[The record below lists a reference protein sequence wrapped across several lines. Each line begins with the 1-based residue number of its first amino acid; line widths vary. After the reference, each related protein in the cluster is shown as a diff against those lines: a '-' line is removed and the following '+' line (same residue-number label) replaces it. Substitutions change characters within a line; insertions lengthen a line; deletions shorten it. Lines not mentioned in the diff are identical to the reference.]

1 MAKNEGFCAEE
12 NPDCKLLIVSGHF
25 PRQRPRFLVRS
36 SPPPGHISLDWV
48 KEPACEA
55 LGLRQLP
62 VLGTL
67 RTTPILNPFH
77 PFGVELFEI
86 QEHREGQL
94 EMSIMPEGGWVDPPR
109 QDTQQRPDYPQQ
121 PTSTPRSSY
130 LTCKICDRGALSS
143 KSIFRMSGP
152 AVVIGS
158 ILLIPSILG
167 IICSALMFI
176 GVNVFAFAYDGNET
190 GSVASQSGRS
200 YQSEFDVS
208 FRRSC
213 ATNFKR
219 SYYQASG
226 LSAPQPLVEQYCEC
240 TLSNVKETG
249 SVEVAAQTCIQRVKD
264 GNLDTPSENV
274 DALYSGGVSHEKRLR
289 TGLNP
294 LRAAFSVFGSSLAI
308 GLGITSFV
316 GGLLGWLLVMRKRV
330 LQCNICGAVVNAS

>member
-1 MAKNEGFCAEE
+1 
-12 NPDCKLLIVSGHF
+12 
-25 PRQRPRFLVRS
+25 
-36 SPPPGHISLDWV
+36 
-48 KEPACEA
+48 
-55 LGLRQLP
+55 
-62 VLGTL
+62 
-67 RTTPILNPFH
+67 
-77 PFGVELFEI
+77 
-86 QEHREGQL
+86 
-94 EMSIMPEGGWVDPPR
+94 MSIMPEGGWGDPPR
-109 QDTQQRPDYPQQ
+109 QDNQQRPGPPQQ
-121 PTSTPRSSY
+121 PTRTPRSSH

-152 AVVIGS
+152 AVVIGF

-176 GVNVFAFAYDGNET
+176 GVNVFAFAYGGNEAD
-190 GSVASQSGRS
+190 SVASQSSHS
-200 YQSEFDVS
+200 YQSEFDAN

-213 ATNFKR
+213 ATTFKR

-249 SVEVAAQTCIQRVKD
+249 SEQVAAQTCIERVKD
-264 GNLDTPSENV
+264 GDLDAPSENV
-274 DALYSGGVSHEKRLR
+274 NALYSGGTSHEMRPR

-330 LQCNICGAVVNAS
+330 LQCDVCGAVVNAS